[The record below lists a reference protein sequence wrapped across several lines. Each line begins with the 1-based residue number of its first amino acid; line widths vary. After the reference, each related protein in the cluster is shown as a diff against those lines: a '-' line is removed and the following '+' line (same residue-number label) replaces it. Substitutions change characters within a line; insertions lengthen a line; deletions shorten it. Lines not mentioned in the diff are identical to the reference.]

1 MRTPLTLVGVVKA
14 NNGKESAMEVRLES
28 TEGPRVAPPSETID
42 HFAQQTHLRQM
53 QWAEHL
59 TNTPDAFAEIEQE
72 IDQHFRRGAGQ
83 LTAAL
88 LAKATAQPTM
98 NKQFDQ
104 IRRQAA
110 VPLQSP
116 EPRRLRVRL
125 LCGLMLFITTGYCAP
140 RRKKQNDSQE
150 RQAGLYPE
158 LAALGFGK
166 GCSPALQ
173 YTVARIVALNPSI
186 ALARK
191 ELARQGIVLDAKT
204 VRRIAEQLGGRLL
217 ELRRRELF
225 AWRIGE
231 LPAGDEFAGCRVA
244 VQIDGGRM
252 RLRENKRKRRSRKK
266 GKRGKFATPWREPKV
281 LTIFEIDKDG
291 KMTKKHRQP
300 LIDGTLLGPDHLA
313 ELLAYHL
320 HRLGVAKAELVV
332 FASDG
337 ARWIWDRLDW
347 IERRAGLDPSRTVHV
362 LDFCHAAHHISLAL
376 KALGMAETQRHEV
389 YRRFRKLLQR
399 SRYDQVVEE
408 LKRLSHDQPEDGA
421 VRTEIRYLENHG
433 QAGHLNY
440 ATFRRRGIPRGSGAI
455 ESTIRR
461 VINQRLKSNA
471 MYWLQENAEAMFAVR
486 ATLLCDRWEET
497 LKRVRHTMAHDRRLN
512 WRWNAPDTSSNLNA
526 NLDVQPPQSQHFTT
540 QQSTTIAA

>member
-1 MRTPLTLVGVVKA
+1 
-14 NNGKESAMEVRLES
+14 MEVRLES
-28 TEGPRVAPPSETID
+28 TEGPQVASPSETID

-59 TNTPDAFAEIEQE
+59 TDTPDAFAEIEQE
-72 IDQHFRRGAGQ
+72 IDQHFRQGAGQ

-88 LAKATAQPTM
+88 LAEATVQPTM

-110 VPLQSP
+110 QPLQSS

-140 RRKKQNDSQE
+140 RRKKQKDSQE

-186 ALARK
+186 ELARK
-191 ELARQGIVLDAKT
+191 ELARQGIVLNIKT
-204 VRRIAEQLGGRLL
+204 VRRIAEQLGGQLL

-225 AWRIGE
+225 AWRAGE
-231 LPAGDEFAGCRVA
+231 LPAGTEFAGCRVA
-244 VQIDGGRM
+244 VQIDGGRV
-252 RLRENKRKRRSRKK
+252 RLRENKGKRRSRKK
-266 GKRGKFATPWREPKV
+266 GKRRRFATPWREPKV

-291 KMTKKHRQP
+291 KMTKRHRQP

-376 KALGMAETQRHEV
+376 KDLGMAETQRHET

-399 SRYDQVVEE
+399 SRYDQVVEQ
-408 LKRLSHDQPEDGA
+408 LKRLSCDQPEDA
-421 VRTEIRYLENHG
+421 DVWTEIRYLENHG

-455 ESTIRR
+455 ESVIRR
-461 VINQRLKSNA
+461 AINQRLKSNA

-497 LKRVRHTMAHDRRLN
+497 LKRVRYTMSHDRRLN
-512 WRWNAPDTSSNLNA
+512 WRWDTPDTSSKLNA
-526 NLDVQPPQSQHFTT
+526 NLTVQPPQPQHFTT
-540 QQSTTIAA
+540 QQPTAIAA